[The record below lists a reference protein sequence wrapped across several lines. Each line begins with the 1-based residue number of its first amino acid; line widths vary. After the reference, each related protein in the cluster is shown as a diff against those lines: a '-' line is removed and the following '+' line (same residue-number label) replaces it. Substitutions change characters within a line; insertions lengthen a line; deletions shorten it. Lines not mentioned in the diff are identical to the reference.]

1 MKGLEDRA
9 LLMFVIVVSI
19 AFGWV
24 ISPFYGAILWAI
36 VAAIVFAPLNRRL
49 AGAMPRWPN
58 TTALATLI
66 FIVALV
72 IVPAIMIGTSLV
84 QEILNLY
91 VSIQSN
97 ELDIG
102 QRFAEV
108 QKSLPVWM
116 TSLLDRLG
124 LTDVDQVS
132 ERFSNGIAN
141 AVRILARGALD
152 IGQSAF
158 SFFVGMSV
166 MLYLA
171 FFLLRDGQQLSKQ
184 IAKAIPLLPEQK
196 FALFEKFATVIRATI
211 KGSIVVAVLQGLI
224 GGVIFWFLGIH
235 AALLWGVLMG
245 FLSLLP
251 AIGTGLV
258 WVPVAGYLLV
268 TGSIWQG
275 LVLVFCGLFVIGM
288 VDNILRPIL
297 VGKDTRIPDYVVLI
311 TTLGGIGV
319 FGVNGFIMGPIV
331 AALFMAAWDIFGR
344 SRTANAP

>member
-36 VAAIVFAPLNRRL
+36 VAAIVFAPFNRRL
-49 AGAMPRWPN
+49 AGVMPRWPN

-116 TSLLDRLG
+116 TNLLDRLG

-141 AVRILARGALD
+141 VVRILAKGALD

-184 IAKAIPLLPEQK
+184 ISRAIPLLPEQK

-258 WVPVAGYLLV
+258 WVPVAAYLLL

-297 VGKDTRIPDYVVLI
+297 VGKDTRMPDYVVLI
-311 TTLGGIGV
+311 STLGGIGV
-319 FGVNGFIMGPIV
+319 FGVNGFILGPIV

-344 SRTANAP
+344 SRTAKAS

>member
-24 ISPFYGAILWAI
+24 VSPFYGAILWAI
-36 VAAIVFAPLNRRL
+36 VAAIVFAPFNRRL
-49 AGAMPRWPN
+49 AGVMPRWPN

-102 QRFAEV
+102 QRFAKV
-108 QKSLPVWM
+108 QKSLPFWM
-116 TSLLDRLG
+116 TNILDRLG

-141 AVRILARGALD
+141 VVRILAKGALD

-184 IAKAIPLLPEQK
+184 ISRAIPLLPEQK

-258 WVPVAGYLLV
+258 WVPVAAYLLL

-297 VGKDTRIPDYVVLI
+297 VGKDTRMPDYVVLI
-311 TTLGGIGV
+311 STLGGIGV
-319 FGVNGFIMGPIV
+319 FGVNGFILGPIV
-331 AALFMAAWDIFGR
+331 AALFIAAWDIFGR
-344 SRTANAP
+344 SRTAKAP

>member
-36 VAAIVFAPLNRRL
+36 VAAIVFAPFNRRL
-49 AGAMPRWPN
+49 AGVMPRWPN

-108 QKSLPVWM
+108 QKSLPFWM
-116 TSLLDRLG
+116 TNILDRLG

-141 AVRILARGALD
+141 VVRILAKGALD

-184 IAKAIPLLPEQK
+184 ISRAIPLLPEQK

-258 WVPVAGYLLV
+258 WVPVAAYLLL

-297 VGKDTRIPDYVVLI
+297 VGKDTRMPDYVVLI
-311 TTLGGIGV
+311 STLGGIGV
-319 FGVNGFIMGPIV
+319 FGVNGFILGPIV

-344 SRTANAP
+344 SRTAKAS

>member
-36 VAAIVFAPLNRRL
+36 VAAIVFAPFNRRL
-49 AGAMPRWPN
+49 AGVMPRWPN

-116 TSLLDRLG
+116 TNLLDRLG

-141 AVRILARGALD
+141 VVRILAKGALD

-171 FFLLRDGQQLSKQ
+171 FFLLRDGPQLSKQ
-184 IAKAIPLLPEQK
+184 ISRAIPLLPEQK

-258 WVPVAGYLLV
+258 WVPVAAYLLL

-297 VGKDTRIPDYVVLI
+297 VGKDTRMPDYVVLI
-311 TTLGGIGV
+311 STLGGIGV
-319 FGVNGFIMGPIV
+319 FGVNGFILGPIV

-344 SRTANAP
+344 SRTAKAS